1 MDSCDAV
8 IVGGGPA
15 GSSCAWKLR
24 QAGLEVLVLDQ
35 QKFPRDKVCGGWITP
50 AVLEELELDPGEYA
64 QGRVFQPITGFRTCR
79 MGDDPVETHYGR
91 AVSYG
96 IRRCEFDHYLLE
108 RSGVRTQEGE
118 PFDKMERSRQ
128 EWVVNGRIRA
138 PLVIGA
144 GGHFCPVARFLGARI
159 GKEPIVA
166 AQELEFAMNARER
179 EECAVRAEVPEL
191 YFCRDLKGYGWCF
204 RKQDVLN
211 VGLGRFGSHRL
222 SDHVLPFVRYL
233 KDAGRIPKEFPE
245 GLRGH
250 AYLLYGSAPRRVV
263 GEGILLIGDAAGL
276 AYSQSGEGIRPAIES
291 GLLAARII
299 LEARHRYTAENLGG
313 YRSLLATR
321 FGTGKDWLST
331 LAKRVPDWLTSYVG
345 GKLMATSWFSR
356 HILIDRWFLHSHE
369 PALELGTAPCVPYA
383 APRQS
388 LKMTNDQ

>member
-91 AVSYG
+91 AVS
-96 IRRCEFDHYLLE
+96 
-108 RSGVRTQEGE
+108 
-118 PFDKMERSRQ
+118 
-128 EWVVNGRIRA
+128 GRIRA

-179 EECAVRAEVPEL
+179 
-191 YFCRDLKGYGWCF
+191 
-204 RKQDVLN
+204 
-211 VGLGRFGSHRL
+211 
-222 SDHVLPFVRYL
+222 
-233 KDAGRIPKEFPE
+233 
-245 GLRGH
+245 
-250 AYLLYGSAPRRVV
+250 
-263 GEGILLIGDAAGL
+263 
-276 AYSQSGEGIRPAIES
+276 
-291 GLLAARII
+291 
-299 LEARHRYTAENLGG
+299 
-313 YRSLLATR
+313 
-321 FGTGKDWLST
+321 
-331 LAKRVPDWLTSYVG
+331 
-345 GKLMATSWFSR
+345 
-356 HILIDRWFLHSHE
+356 
-369 PALELGTAPCVPYA
+369 
-383 APRQS
+383 
-388 LKMTNDQ
+388 